1 MLWTSRCDSQ
11 RPEHACDV
19 ASGRGLLQSGE
30 VALKI
35 LAPTVDAMRAKHRNV
50 FALNLCA

>member
-1 MLWTSRCDSQ
+1 MLLTARRDSQ
-11 RPEHACDV
+11 PPEHACEV
-19 ASGRGLLQSGE
+19 VSGHGLRRSGE

-35 LAPTVDAMRAKHRNV
+35 LALTADVMQAKHRNV